1 MIWDVATDSV
11 VVEAAVVTGPAKVTA
26 DVVLVSPLVVEI
38 SAVVQPVVLDAVE
51 VVASVIVVVTTADEV
66 PQDVVVVSVKGHGKV
81 IVVKGAED
89 VLILSSVGKEFVAV
103 VLLVAA
109 SM

>member
-1 MIWDVATDSV
+1 M
-11 VVEAAVVTGPAKVTA
+11 
-26 DVVLVSPLVVEI
+26 
-38 SAVVQPVVLDAVE
+38 
-51 VVASVIVVVTTADEV
+51 
-66 PQDVVVVSVKGHGKV
+66 VVVSVKGHGKV

>member
-38 SAVVQPVVLDAVE
+38 SAVVLLVVLDAVE
-51 VVASVIVVVTTADEV
+51 VVAS
-66 PQDVVVVSVKGHGKV
+66 SSGCGCCFRKGPWKSNCC
-81 IVVKGAED
+81 KRC
-89 VLILSSVGKEFVAV
+89 
-103 VLLVAA
+103 
-109 SM
+109 